1 MFFNIMSHTLTWSN
15 GTVAEKSPRQ
25 RPESSQPIKTVE
37 NIELNA
43 VAISENKRELSYSK
57 MAERELIS
65 QINLNPFM
73 PQNTYSDA
81 LLNNSGI
88 SI

>member
-1 MFFNIMSHTLTWSN
+1 MSYSYTLTWSN
-15 GTVAEKSPRQ
+15 GTVAEKSPRH
-25 RPESSQPIKTVE
+25 RPEPAPVKTNE

-73 PQNTYSDA
+73 PENTYSNA